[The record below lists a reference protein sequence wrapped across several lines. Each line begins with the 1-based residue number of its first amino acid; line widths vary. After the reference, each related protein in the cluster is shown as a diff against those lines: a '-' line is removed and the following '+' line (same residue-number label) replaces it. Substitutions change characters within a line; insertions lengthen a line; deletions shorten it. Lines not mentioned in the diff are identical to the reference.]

1 MTIPCALPR
10 SLQAHRYHH
19 VSSASSRPV
28 RGRLAPSP
36 TGYMHLGNAWAFLLA
51 WLAVRSAGG
60 TLVLRMEDID
70 PQRSRPEYARA
81 LVEDLRW
88 LGLDWD
94 EGPAVDGA
102 IPADGRDMVE
112 QGPCGPYFQSARTT
126 LYAETLDA
134 MGHAGL
140 VYPCYCTRKELR
152 QLAGA
157 PHVDDAGAPYPGT
170 CRHLGPEE
178 RRRRE
183 AQGRRACLRLCCP
196 EGRFRFQDA
205 LLGEQSFS
213 LEDCGGDFALRR
225 SDGVVAYQ
233 LAVALDDAL
242 MGITQVVRG
251 RDILTSTPRQLALL
265 GLWGF
270 EPPTYAHIPL
280 LLDGQGER
288 LAKRHQSLGVREL
301 RRQGVA
307 AADIVG
313 VLALLAGLRPDMR
326 PLAAAELL
334 ADFRL
339 ERLPRHDVCLR
350 DLPCVPD
357 WLRPLCLPC

>member
-152 QLAGA
+152 QLA
-157 PHVDDAGAPYPGT
+157 
-170 CRHLGPEE
+170 
-178 RRRRE
+178 
-183 AQGRRACLRLCCP
+183 
-196 EGRFRFQDA
+196 
-205 LLGEQSFS
+205 
-213 LEDCGGDFALRR
+213 
-225 SDGVVAYQ
+225 
-233 LAVALDDAL
+233 VALDDAL

>member
-10 SLQAHRYHH
+10 SLQAYRYHPAP
-19 VSSASSRPV
+19 SASSRPV

-102 IPADGRDMVE
+102 IPDAGDMAE
-112 QGPCGPYFQSARTT
+112 EGPCGPYFQSARAA
-126 LYAETLDA
+126 LYDATLDA
-134 MGHAGL
+134 MDRAGL

-170 CRHLGPEE
+170 CRHLSPEE
-178 RRRRE
+178 RRQRE
-183 AQGRRACLRLCCP
+183 AQGRRACLRLRCP
-196 EGRFRFQDA
+196 EGRFHFQDG
-205 LLGEQSFS
+205 LLGEQSFT

-265 GLWGF
+265 RLWGF
-270 EPPTYAHIPL
+270 EPPAYAHIPL

-288 LAKRHQSLGVREL
+288 LAKRHQSLGVR
-301 RRQGVA
+301 
-307 AADIVG
+307 
-313 VLALLAGLRPDMR
+313 
-326 PLAAAELL
+326 
-334 ADFRL
+334 
-339 ERLPRHDVCLR
+339 
-350 DLPCVPD
+350 
-357 WLRPLCLPC
+357 